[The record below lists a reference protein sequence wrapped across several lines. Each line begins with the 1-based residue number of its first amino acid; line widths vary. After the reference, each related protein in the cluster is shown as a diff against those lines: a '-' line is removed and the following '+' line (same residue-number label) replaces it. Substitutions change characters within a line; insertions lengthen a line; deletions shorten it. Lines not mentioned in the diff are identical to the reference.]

1 MKSEYFAGLCVL
13 KVAQFFAREGFV
25 WTLRFNK
32 FTAIFTDLQARRPTL
47 ELGEGRGNPENRTSS
62 KKMGLF

>member
-1 MKSEYFAGLCVL
+1 MKSEYFAGPCVL
-13 KVAQFFAREGFV
+13 KVAQFFVRGGFV
-25 WTLRFNK
+25 RALRLNK
-32 FTAIFTDLQARRPTL
+32 FTAIFTDLQARDPTL